1 MNPSKFRALT
11 LLLVLSLAASYARLY
26 LADGTAA
33 TIDLARPGMP
43 LPETMTER
51 RLHERVQR
59 HLDREPGT
67 SKVTIEVH
75 GAVVTLGG
83 IVKQAAAKNRAA
95 EVALE
100 TAGIASVH
108 NRIYVDEASAR
119 TESLS
124 VAARDTL
131 APD

>member
-1 MNPSKFRALT
+1 
-11 LLLVLSLAASYARLY
+11 
-26 LADGTAA
+26 
-33 TIDLARPGMP
+33 MP